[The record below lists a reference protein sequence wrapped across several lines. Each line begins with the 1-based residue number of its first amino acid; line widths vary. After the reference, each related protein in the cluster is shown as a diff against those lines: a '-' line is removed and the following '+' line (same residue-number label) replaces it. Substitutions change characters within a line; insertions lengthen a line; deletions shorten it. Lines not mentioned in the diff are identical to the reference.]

1 MAQQGQYAQIGQR
14 AKHPGTLADYRRNNA
29 ADIRGYTEQ
38 QIREQ
43 WQQLLDEYEESREPS
58 KHAQYYTDDGTPI
71 VLVDDTVN
79 PRTLKW
85 FKAVLEDAG
94 LYSPSNDLGMSDAE
108 VHRLWKL
115 RTAAFKN
122 RPGRQTRET
131 GLVNSNRGWDT
142 VDRELTDGQR
152 DRLNDVFYRQNKGA
166 LGIAALWN
174 ALNRSDDPREAA
186 DRDGLT
192 YKTVKA
198 WYDDQMLP
206 NLRRNQPA
214 MSQSKARKPRR
225 ASFQP
230 LRYIQMDLVSLI
242 GFPDR
247 DKRYCWNLVDES
259 TRYSVQDALR
269 SKTAAACA
277 RIFVEFMIVIQ
288 ERYGRWP
295 VPKTTLRVDN
305 GSEYGPQFEAAIQQ
319 GAFDVFGNDRF
330 ELEIVRGASNVAN
343 DQSLIELT
351 NAQWRQ
357 TTKTFLYSTQQPK
370 NAWYGHLPRN
380 QGGYGINMR
389 EVNSL
394 LNSRKQAALG
404 NQSAAEVWGAAM
416 GTGTGDDEIDRAVI
430 STAFNAQLARAEA
443 RRGPSAAVTKPFQ
456 IGDSVRRFNMRWKK
470 AALKSNAMKM
480 DQTYKWGGPDDVY
493 EVTHVRGGYD
503 APAAYLLMD
512 AQGRRVRDGWIP
524 HDQLIK
530 VGEEERPPDE
540 TLEPRDYDEEMQLPD
555 GRTYFKSFPWAET

>member
-29 ADIRGYTEQ
+29 ADLRGVSERE
-38 QIREQ
+38 IREQ

-58 KHAQYYTDDGTPI
+58 KDAQYYTDNGTPI

-79 PRTLKW
+79 PRSLKW

-115 RTAAFKN
+115 RTAAFQN

-230 LRYIQMDLVSLI
+230 LRYIQLDLISLI
-242 GFPDR
+242 GFRDR
-247 DKRYCWNLVDES
+247 DKRYCWNMVDES
-259 TRYSVQDALR
+259 TRYSVQQAIKD
-269 SKTAAACA
+269 KTARACA
-277 RIFVEFMIVIQ
+277 TV
-288 ERYGRWP
+288 
-295 VPKTTLRVDN
+295 L
-305 GSEYGPQFEAAIQQ
+305 
-319 GAFDVFGNDRF
+319 
-330 ELEIVRGASNVAN
+330 
-343 DQSLIELT
+343 
-351 NAQWRQ
+351 
-357 TTKTFLYSTQQPK
+357 
-370 NAWYGHLPRN
+370 
-380 QGGYGINMR
+380 
-389 EVNSL
+389 
-394 LNSRKQAALG
+394 
-404 NQSAAEVWGAAM
+404 
-416 GTGTGDDEIDRAVI
+416 
-430 STAFNAQLARAEA
+430 
-443 RRGPSAAVTKPFQ
+443 
-456 IGDSVRRFNMRWKK
+456 
-470 AALKSNAMKM
+470 
-480 DQTYKWGGPDDVY
+480 
-493 EVTHVRGGYD
+493 
-503 APAAYLLMD
+503 
-512 AQGRRVRDGWIP
+512 
-524 HDQLIK
+524 
-530 VGEEERPPDE
+530 
-540 TLEPRDYDEEMQLPD
+540 TLEMRPVTVQQ
-555 GRTYFKSFPWAET
+555 